1 MGSADNLAN
10 CSTPFWIMLGIT
22 LLALIISLIVNVIY
36 CTAAPRKVPG
46 PKYTAEVKHTH
57 SLKSFPSSPESAG
70 PSLVSLEI
78 EEIDDAPIYGNVV
91 QDSVDQNESCYESM
105 TPANKAAVDI
115 KVAES
120 SQMCYAS
127 LDLSTEQKK
136 RHRKM
141 ENKQVNYDELDLLED
156 DNLPLKSNTLRSRT
170 SIYLNSDQL
179 VFNGATKQE
188 EEESIHADP
197 IKLYSMINATRSGMP
212 ISDNNIE
219 TGFENSNNDVSE
231 Y

>member
-1 MGSADNLAN
+1 MDN
-10 CSTPFWIMLGIT
+10 
-22 LLALIISLIVNVIY
+22 IVQIPN
-36 CTAAPRKVPG
+36 
-46 PKYTAEVKHTH
+46 
-57 SLKSFPSSPESAG
+57 
-70 PSLVSLEI
+70 
-78 EEIDDAPIYGNVV
+78 GNIKCIFFIFKE
-91 QDSVDQNESCYESM
+91 DQNESCYESM
-105 TPANKAAVDI
+105 TPANKAA
-115 KVAES
+115 VAES

-197 IKLYSMINATRSGMP
+197 IKLYSMINATRTLKEP
-212 ISDNNIE
+212 
-219 TGFENSNNDVSE
+219 
-231 Y
+231 

>member
-57 SLKSFPSSPESAG
+57 SL
-70 PSLVSLEI
+70 VSLEI

-91 QDSVDQNESCYESM
+91 QDSVEDQNESCYESM